1 MKGNEDAC
9 NVMPNSQDS
18 GHATIDPAQI
28 ENSRCQKQL
37 GKYSFKS
44 NVWRSH
50 KDHICQKASAK
61 G

>member
-28 ENSRCQKQL
+28 ENSKYQKQL
-37 GKYSFKS
+37 GKYSFRNKEVKTTS
-44 NVWRSH
+44 VKRLAQN
-50 KDHICQKASAK
+50 
-61 G
+61 